1 MNVVLQA
8 SALLPSGTLAERHR
22 RRRGAQG
29 WAALAVAALEW
40 AVLAVAASAFVAAGA
55 ALWFG

>member
-1 MNVVLQA
+1 MGREMNVVLQA

-22 RRRGAQG
+22 RRRNAQG
-29 WAALAVAALEW
+29 WAALAVAAF
-40 AVLAVAASAFVAAGA
+40 AFVAAGA